1 MSARSTPLEEL
12 ERFFERMSR
21 QFEDAPRMW
30 DPSESLGRWASEF
43 GSMAIDLVD
52 RDDEFVVT
60 VDMPGFEREE
70 IAVRV
75 TDHTLRIEADQRDA
89 HDEMDDEDD
98 SRYIRQERRHKSIER
113 SIRLPDDIDTEG
125 VTATMKNG
133 VLTVTLPK
141 LDLEPARDIDIDIE

>member
-21 QFEDAPRMW
+21 QFDEAPRMW

-52 RDDEFVVT
+52 RDEEFVVT
-60 VDMPGFEREE
+60 VDMPGFDREE
-70 IAVRV
+70 IDIRV
-75 TDHTLRIEADQRDA
+75 TDHTLRIEAEHREA
-89 HDEMDDEDD
+89 LDEETDEEAG
-98 SRYIRQERRHKSIER
+98 RYIRHERRHESAER
-113 SIRLPDDIDTEG
+113 SIRLPDDVDTDG
-125 VTATMKNG
+125 VTAKMKNG

-141 LDLEPARDIDIDIE
+141 LEIEEAREIDIDIE